1 MAGKSQAKV
10 PLVSSMSRVNLV
22 DPTSNSP
29 LYISSTV
36 AWGAEQ
42 SKYDVYFIHTVVL
55 STSTSLFIQLF
66 KSYIYLL
73 QKYLS

>member
-22 DPTSNSP
+22 EPTSNSP
-29 LYISSTV
+29 RYISSTV

-42 SKYDVYFIHTVVL
+42 SKYDVDND

-73 QKYLS
+73 QKY

>member
-42 SKYDVYFIHTVVL
+42 SKYDVDND